1 MSTPASLCAVFQ
13 QTAARTP
20 EAVALRDHVHGG
32 ALTWS
37 EYAAEVAALAAG
49 LAGVGL
55 SRGGTIALMLGNR
68 PEFHLLDLA
77 AVHLGAVPVSVY
89 NTSSPEQLAHV
100 LRDCGARL
108 AVTERQYLPRILASG
123 VALDAVIC
131 VDGPAPGA
139 ITLGELKA
147 ATQADFDFAVAWA
160 AVGPDDLLTIIY
172 TSGTT
177 GLPKGVELTHA
188 NLLAEID
195 GLTQVVDLRPDDVG
209 LSYLPAAHIADRLAG
224 HYIPIVYG
232 LQIVCLSDLAR
243 LGEALQQVR
252 PTFWAAVPRVLEKM
266 RGRIEDALATAPTPR
281 RWALRAAMRTARD
294 GRRGVA
300 YRLADRVL
308 LAKVRAQLGLD
319 RARWVMSG
327 AAPLPPAVL
336 TYFLELGITVCDVWG
351 MTETCGVATLNPP
364 AAIRPGTVG
373 RALPGVELR
382 LADDGELLVRG
393 AIVTRGYRGDPVR
406 TGELFDGD
414 WLRTGDVATVDAD
427 GYVSIVG
434 RKKELII
441 NAAGKNMSP
450 VAIESALLSA
460 CPLVGTVA
468 VVGDGRPYNV
478 ALIVLDADALAALH
492 RREPG
497 ADPHPLVADG
507 VAAANSTLSRVEQIK
522 KFAILPGPWEPGG
535 DEFTP
540 TLKLR
545 RSAVSAKYAAEIDRL
560 YPTPGAS

>member
-1 MSTPASLCAVFQ
+1 MTTPASLCAVFQ

-20 EAVALRDHVHGG
+20 GAVALRDHVRGG

-37 EYAAEVAALAAG
+37 EYAEEVAALAAG
-49 LAGVGL
+49 LAGLGL
-55 SRGGTIALMLGNR
+55 GRGDAMALMLGNR

-100 LRDCGARL
+100 LRDSGARL
-108 AVTERQYLPRILASG
+108 VATESQYLPRVLASG
-123 VALDAVIC
+123 VPLDAVVC
-131 VDGPAPGA
+131 VDGPATGA
-139 ITLGELKA
+139 ITLAELKA
-147 ATQADFDFAVAWA
+147 AAATAGFDFDAAWT

-195 GLTQVVDLRPDDVG
+195 GLTQVVDLQPDDVG
-209 LSYLPAAHIADRLAG
+209 LSYLPAAHIADRLAS

-266 RGRIEDALATAPTPR
+266 RGRIEDALATAPAPR
-281 RWALRAAMRTARD
+281 RRLLRAAMRAKPD
-294 GRRGVA
+294 SLLG
-300 YRLADRVL
+300 RLADRVV

-336 TYFLELGITVCDVWG
+336 TYFLDLGVTVCDVWG

-364 AAIRPGTVG
+364 SAIRPGTVG

-393 AIVTRGYRGDPVR
+393 AITTRGYRGDR
-406 TGELFDGD
+406 ARSEELFEDG
-414 WLRTGDVATVDAD
+414 WLRTGDVATMDAD

-478 ALIVLDADALAALH
+478 ALLVLDADALAALH

-497 ADPHPLVADG
+497 ADPHALVADG

-535 DEFTP
+535 DELTP

-545 RSAVSAKYAAEIDRL
+545 RSAVSAKYAAEIERL
-560 YPTPGAS
+560 YNTSGAS

>member
-1 MSTPASLCAVFQ
+1 MTNPASLCAVFQ

-20 EAVALRDHVHGG
+20 DAVALRDHVRGTV
-32 ALTWS
+32 LTWS
-37 EYAAEVAALAAG
+37 QYAAEVAALAAG
-49 LAGVGL
+49 LAGAGL
-55 SRGGTIALMLGNR
+55 RRGGTIALMLGNR
-68 PEFHLLDLA
+68 PEFHLADLA
-77 AVHLGAVPVSVY
+77 AVHLGATPVSVY

-100 LRDCGARL
+100 LRDSGARV
-108 AVTERQYLPRILASG
+108 AVTEQQYLPRVLACG
-123 VALDAVIC
+123 VPLDLVVC
-131 VDGPAPGA
+131 VDGAAPGA
-139 ITLGELKA
+139 VGLPELKA
-147 ATQADFDFAVAWA
+147 MAPAGFDFAAAWA
-160 AVGPDDLLTIIY
+160 AVGPDDLLTVIY

-195 GLTQVVDLRPDDVG
+195 GLTRVVDLRADDVG
-209 LSYLPAAHIADRLAG
+209 LSYLPAAHIADRLAS

-266 RGRIEDALATAPTPR
+266 RARVEDALATAPAPR
-281 RWALRAAMRTARD
+281 RWALRAAMRLARSP
-294 GRRGVA
+294 RRGFA
-300 YRLADRVL
+300 HRLADRAV

-336 TYFLELGITVCDVWG
+336 AYFLELGVLVCDVWG

-364 AAIRPGTVG
+364 SAIRPRTVG

-382 LADDGELLVRG
+382 LAEDGELLVRG
-393 AIVTRGYRGDPVR
+393 AITTRGYRGDPAR
-406 TGELFDGD
+406 TAELFEDG

-478 ALIVLDADALAALH
+478 ALVVLDADALAAL
-492 RREPG
+492 RRRDPA
-497 ADPHPLVADG
+497 ADPRALVADG

-522 KFAILPGPWEPGG
+522 KFVILPGPWEPGG
-535 DEFTP
+535 DELTP

-545 RSAVSAKYAAEIDRL
+545 RSAVSAKYTAEIEQL
-560 YPTPGAS
+560 YPSSGAS